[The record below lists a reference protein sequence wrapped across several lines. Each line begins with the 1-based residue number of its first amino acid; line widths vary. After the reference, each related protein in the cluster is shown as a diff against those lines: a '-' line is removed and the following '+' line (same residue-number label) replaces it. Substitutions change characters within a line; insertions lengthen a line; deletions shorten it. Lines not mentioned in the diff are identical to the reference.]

1 MLKNVPI
8 SLSGPV
14 MNKLALKLC
23 HFDILSNI
31 YNNLIGGM
39 GRQYFLHNKLY
50 AL

>member
-14 MNKLALKLC
+14 MNIKLTLKLC

-31 YNNLIGGM
+31 G
-39 GRQYFLHNKLY
+39 
-50 AL
+50 

>member
-14 MNKLALKLC
+14 IEIKLALKLC

-31 YNNLIGGM
+31 E
-39 GRQYFLHNKLY
+39 
-50 AL
+50 